1 MVASSLSQ
9 VRPPPAASSNS
20 GVGGR
25 VHVSLE
31 SENSNVELMGG
42 VPGGEFGCEMA
53 SKTSSCGG
61 NGGVF
66 ASGYCSPCKGKGGV
80 LASTACSPGGS
91 DGDGDFGGVDGVR
104 SIEVEVEGKGGVC
117 MRGEGSSMFAGGGD
131 VRGGRRQISLR
142 EAAAGSKR
150 VEAGRS
156 GRDGGALMWCMA
168 LLRILPNA
176 AWTGVTRVPP
186 ILLAS
191 MDPLAPGP
199 PRGSYSPSL
208 ISPSS
213 LSSGAA
219 GGRFGLPILSASEGF
234 GLEMR
239 SRRTGA
245 CCVDDVPVAAPKIS
259 ARAGG
264 RGSCERE
271 REVRAAAL
279 SWRISDGAFPGRGGR
294 VNGGCGGEGG
304 R

>member
-1 MVASSLSQ
+1 M
-9 VRPPPAASSNS
+9 
-20 GVGGR
+20 
-25 VHVSLE
+25 
-31 SENSNVELMGG
+31 
-42 VPGGEFGCEMA
+42 
-53 SKTSSCGG
+53 
-61 NGGVF
+61 
-66 ASGYCSPCKGKGGV
+66 
-80 LASTACSPGGS
+80 
-91 DGDGDFGGVDGVR
+91 R
-104 SIEVEVEGKGGVC
+104 SIEVGGKGGVC
-117 MRGEGSSMFAGGGD
+117 IRGEWSSMFAGGGD
-131 VRGGRRQISLR
+131 VWGGRRQISLR

-156 GRDGGALMWCMA
+156 GRDGGALTGDLWMWCMA
-168 LLRILPNA
+168 LLRILLNA

-191 MDPLAPGP
+191 MDPLAPAP
-199 PRGSYSPSL
+199 PGGSYSPSL

-213 LSSGAA
+213 LSSGAT

-245 CCVDDVPVAAPKIS
+245 CCVDDMPVVAPKIS

-264 RGSCERE
+264 RGSCERDLE
-271 REVRAAAL
+271 LLRAAAL
-279 SWRISDGAFPGRGGR
+279 SWRISDGGFPGLGGG

>member
-1 MVASSLSQ
+1 M
-9 VRPPPAASSNS
+9 
-20 GVGGR
+20 
-25 VHVSLE
+25 
-31 SENSNVELMGG
+31 
-42 VPGGEFGCEMA
+42 
-53 SKTSSCGG
+53 
-61 NGGVF
+61 
-66 ASGYCSPCKGKGGV
+66 
-80 LASTACSPGGS
+80 
-91 DGDGDFGGVDGVR
+91 R
-104 SIEVEVEGKGGVC
+104 SIEGEGKGGVC
-117 MRGEGSSMFAGGGD
+117 IRGDGSSMFAGGGD
-131 VRGGRRQISLR
+131 VWGGRRQVSLW
-142 EAAAGSKR
+142 EVAAGSKR

-156 GRDGGALMWCMA
+156 GRDGGALTGGLWMWCMA
-168 LLRILPNA
+168 LLRILLNA

-191 MDPLAPGP
+191 MDPLAPAP
-199 PRGSYSPSL
+199 PGGSYSPSL

-239 SRRTGA
+239 PRRTGA
-245 CCVDDVPVAAPKIS
+245 CCMDDVPVVAPKIS

-279 SWRISDGAFPGRGGR
+279 SWRISDGGFPCRGGR
-294 VNGGCGGEGG
+294 VNGRCWGDGG

>member
-1 MVASSLSQ
+1 M
-9 VRPPPAASSNS
+9 
-20 GVGGR
+20 
-25 VHVSLE
+25 
-31 SENSNVELMGG
+31 
-42 VPGGEFGCEMA
+42 
-53 SKTSSCGG
+53 
-61 NGGVF
+61 
-66 ASGYCSPCKGKGGV
+66 
-80 LASTACSPGGS
+80 
-91 DGDGDFGGVDGVR
+91 R
-104 SIEVEVEGKGGVC
+104 SIEVGGKGGVC
-117 MRGEGSSMFAGGGD
+117 IRGEGSSMFAGGGD
-131 VRGGRRQISLR
+131 VWGGRRQISLR

-156 GRDGGALMWCMA
+156 GRDGGALTGDLWMWCMA
-168 LLRILPNA
+168 LLRILLNA

-191 MDPLAPGP
+191 MDPLAPAP
-199 PRGSYSPSL
+199 PDGSYSPSL

-213 LSSGAA
+213 LSSGAT

-245 CCVDDVPVAAPKIS
+245 CGVDDMPVVAPKIS

-264 RGSCERE
+264 RASCERDLE
-271 REVRAAAL
+271 LLRAAAL
-279 SWRISDGAFPGRGGR
+279 SWRISDGGFPGLGAR